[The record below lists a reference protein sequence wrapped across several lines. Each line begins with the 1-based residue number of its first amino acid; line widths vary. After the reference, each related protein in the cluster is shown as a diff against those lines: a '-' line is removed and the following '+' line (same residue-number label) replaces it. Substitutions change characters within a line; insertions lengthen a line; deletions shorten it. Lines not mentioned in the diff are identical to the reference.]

1 MKNLEAEYLLAGSAA
16 GVYSARA
23 AAQTLQSMADSG
35 VVMIDARDLK
45 TIRRI
50 ASRGDDAPDHYVEDM
65 ESLGFVT
72 VSMSDTAAPLEYG
85 VMARDCDIWLVV
97 NLSGFCDNCGA
108 PLAACKCDIPNPTE
122 SPESVKGDAYVCQ
135 MNRHGAYEVT
145 RKADG
150 KSIAYL
156 AGDGACIMARE
167 IAAIDLLSF
176 TDKKL
181 ARRAADDV
189 MGMYDDNGGA

>member
-1 MKNLEAEYLLAGSAA
+1 MKNLKAEYLLADSHA

-23 AAQTLQSMADSG
+23 AAATLQSMADSG
-35 VVMIDARDLK
+35 AAMIDARDLE

-50 ASRGDDAPDHYVEDM
+50 AARGDDAPDHYIEDM
-65 ESLGFVT
+65 ESLESIY
-72 VSMSDTAAPLEYG
+72 VSMGDPAAPLGYG
-85 VMARDCDIWLVV
+85 IMARDGDVWLVTI
-97 NLSGFCDNCGA
+97 LSGFCDSCGA
-108 PLAACKCDIPNPTE
+108 PLAACKCDVPNPME
-122 SPESVKGDAYVCQ
+122 SPESVEGDAYACQ
-135 MNRHGAYEVT
+135 MNRLGAYEVT